1 MIPWQEYKLSLERN
15 QVDKQQAPS
24 LTLTQTQ
31 NSNPTPNPNP
41 NQADKQQALLRG
53 DALYQYIVDLNCKAQ
68 NAADT
73 TAQAG
78 SPQGGTAEHFTETGG
93 GLVISNP
100 VGGAAVSVSK
110 VQAAASM
117 ERSKAQSGTNPRA
130 SSHLTTATYRAL
142 SMWRPRPWTTCV

>member
-110 VQAAASM
+110 VQAAASIPM
-117 ERSKAQSGTNPRA
+117 GSPWSCQSCQLTFQTRVALRSHVKCCNQLPD
-130 SSHLTTATYRAL
+130 AL
-142 SMWRPRPWTTCV
+142 VR